1 MTVALIVR
9 RIAGLPEDRNVEIL
23 QDFVSARL
31 AGLTTFGGLN
41 DRARQMVR
49 TVTSAAA
56 SFEPTPRR
64 APFVVGHDLPRMR
77 PGVERC

>member
-1 MTVALIVR
+1 MET
-9 RIAGLPEDRNVEIL
+9 L

-31 AGLTTFGGLN
+31 ADLSTVGRLN
-41 DRARQMVR
+41 VRARQVVR

-56 SFEPTPRR
+56 SSEPTYSPPP
-64 APFVVGHDLPRMR
+64 APFVVAHDLPRMR